1 MSLLRTTIAE
11 RMASLLSVVPAA
23 FIARMQKTIPVYS
36 TPVPT
41 LLNPLQHASP
51 PAGFLRMSILFHTTE
66 VIILNA
72 NIIALSNQKGGVG
85 KTTTTVNL
93 GVGLA
98 NAGEKVL
105 LVDCDPQAS
114 LTIRLGYPQPDK
126 LPCTLSTL
134 MGSLMTDEP
143 IIPSE
148 AILHHA
154 EGVDLL
160 PASIEL
166 SGMEV

>member
-114 LTIRLGYPQPDK
+114 F
-126 LPCTLSTL
+126 TL